1 MLVREQ
7 TTQIQMALVTQPLNV
22 VPEVDQMLVHVLVDM
37 EFAVHVSF
45 LKNFTKKCFFYKKN
59 VYFCL
64 LVEYGC
70 GRTTSENCSYFQ
82 SPGTVDKGECRLRI
96 CPCSDNICQIRLD
109 FDTFVINQPDTGT
122 FVIISH
128 YLVPIDMNSFS

>member
-45 LKNFTKKCFFYKKN
+45 FQNLNRKNYIRNTF
-59 VYFCL
+59 L
-64 LVEYGC
+64 SA
-70 GRTTSENCSYFQ
+70 RSTSAF
-82 SPGTVDKGECRLRI
+82 
-96 CPCSDNICQIRLD
+96 
-109 FDTFVINQPDTGT
+109 
-122 FVIISH
+122 
-128 YLVPIDMNSFS
+128 

>member
-45 LKNFTKKCFFYKKN
+45 LKIFTKKLLFFKKRM
-59 VYFCL
+59 FFA
-64 LVEYGC
+64 
-70 GRTTSENCSYFQ
+70 FQ
-82 SPGTVDKGECRLRI
+82 LNMDAAEPHLKIAAIFSPQE
-96 CPCSDNICQIRLD
+96 Q
-109 FDTFVINQPDTGT
+109 
-122 FVIISH
+122 
-128 YLVPIDMNSFS
+128 